1 MINTIIIDDEA
12 KSRQIIRE
20 FLVKYCH
27 DIHVTHEAAS
37 GEEAYELIISAKPDL
52 VFLDIEMPY
61 ENGLDF
67 LKRFDR
73 IFFEIIFITA
83 YQEYAIQAIRA
94 CALDYLLKPLSI
106 AELKEATTKA
116 AARIAGKQSEKQY
129 ELLLQNIRSGSQ
141 TEHHKLAI
149 PTHDGLEFIDQKD
162 IISLEADGSYTN
174 IKLSGGKRSLST
186 RSLKEYEDILP
197 ASTFL
202 RVHHSHMINLAHIKQ
217 YHKGEGGY
225 VVMSDSSTVDI
236 SKRKKKEFM
245 DRFGL

>member
-20 FLVKYCH
+20 FLTRYCH
-27 DIHVTHEAAS
+27 DIRVTHEAAS
-37 GEEAYELIISAKPDL
+37 GEEAYPLIVSTKPDL

-73 IFFEIIFITA
+73 ISFEIIFITA
-83 YQEYAIQAIRA
+83 YQEYAIQAIRS

-106 AELKEATTKA
+106 AELKEATAKA
-116 AARIAGKQSEKQY
+116 ASRIAGKVSEKQY
-129 ELLLQNIRSGSQ
+129 ELLVQNIRNGSQ
-141 TEHHKLAI
+141 PQHNKLAI

-162 IISLEADGSYTN
+162 IITLEADGSYTN
-174 IKLSGGKRSLST
+174 LKLSGSKQIVST
-186 RSLKEYEDILP
+186 RNLKEYEDILP
-197 ASTFL
+197 GNTFL
-202 RVHHSHMINLAHIKQ
+202 RVHHSHMINLTHIKQ

-225 VVMSDSSTVDI
+225 VIMSDSSTVDI

>member
-12 KSRQIIRE
+12 RSRQTIRE

-37 GEEAYELIISAKPDL
+37 GEEAYGLIMSTRPDL
-52 VFLDIEMPY
+52 IFLDVEMPY

-73 IFFEIIFITA
+73 ISFEIIFITA
-83 YQEYAIQAIRA
+83 YHEYAIQAIRA
-94 CALDYLLKPLSI
+94 CALDYLLKPVSI
-106 AELKEATTKA
+106 SELKEATAKA
-116 AARIAGKQSEKQY
+116 AARIGNKQSERQY
-129 ELLLQNIRSGSQ
+129 ELLMQNHRNGTQ
-141 TEHHKLAI
+141 TDHHKLAI

-162 IISLEADGSYTN
+162 IIVLEADGGYTN
-174 IKLSGGKRSLST
+174 IRLSGGRRSLST
-186 RSLKEYEDILP
+186 RNLKEYEDILP
-197 ASTFL
+197 DSIFL
-202 RVHHSHMINLAHIKQ
+202 RVHHSHMINLSHIRQ

-225 VVMSDSSTVDI
+225 VVMSDNSTVDI